1 MSVASLNTYRDAA
14 LAAIAAADY
23 ATARTAA
30 EQALVVLSTM
40 PNARNGAASQEWDR
54 EGIQAV
60 ITLCNRRSAASSG
73 PRRGRIT
80 YARPTG

>member
-14 LAAIAAADY
+14 LAAIAAGDY
-23 ATARTAA
+23 ASARTAA

-40 PNARNGAASQEWDR
+40 PNGRADANSQEWDR

-60 ITLCNRRSAASSG
+60 ITICNRRVAASSG

-80 YARPTG
+80 YTRPSG